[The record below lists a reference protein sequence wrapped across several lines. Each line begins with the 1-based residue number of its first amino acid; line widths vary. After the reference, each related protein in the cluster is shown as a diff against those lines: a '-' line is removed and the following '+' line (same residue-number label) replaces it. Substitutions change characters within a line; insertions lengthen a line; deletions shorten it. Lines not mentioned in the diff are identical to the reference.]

1 MVMVLFGTIGTISRF
16 VSVPTAYM
24 CCARSFI
31 GAAVLLLF
39 LWKLY
44 GRMPDIQALMDNLG
58 LVIFAGIMNGLNWLL
73 IFEGFRR
80 TTVAIASIC
89 YYTEP
94 IFLLISAPLFFGEKI
109 TPRKVICIAVCFA
122 GMVLVSDP
130 LSGTVDAAGLKGIAF
145 SVMAAIAYT
154 ANVIATK
161 KMRNI
166 SSVDVTVWELLIAG
180 IVLLIYILFSS
191 GAGPVS
197 WSIKDMSLIALLG
210 VVHTGFGYAVYY
222 SSVRKIR
229 ADTASVLGYIDP
241 VTSGMLSIVLL
252 GEAMAPSTA
261 AGAVLILAA
270 SFIGPSKRES
280 IRCKTF
286 CKTQKL

>member
-1 MVMVLFGTIGTISRF
+1 MVMALFGTIGTISRF

-24 CCARSFI
+24 CCVRSFI
-31 GAAVLLLF
+31 GAGVLLLF
-39 LWKLY
+39 LWRLY
-44 GRMPDIQALMDNLG
+44 GRMPDIQAFMNNLG

-94 IFLLISAPLFFGEKI
+94 IFLLISAPLFFGEKVAS
-109 TPRKVICIAVCFA
+109 RKVICIEACFA

-130 LSGTVDAAGLKGIAF
+130 FSGSVDAAGLKGIAF

-161 KMRNI
+161 KMRCI

-191 GAGPVS
+191 DAGQVN
-197 WSIKDMSLIALLG
+197 WGITDMALVALLG

-241 VTSGMLSIVLL
+241 VTSVLLSIVLL
-252 GEAMAPSTA
+252 GESMAPSTA

-270 SFIGPSKRES
+270 SFMGGLEK
-280 IRCKTF
+280 KDHVT
-286 CKTQKL
+286 